1 MIKNCI
7 GKSNWIACR
16 VQKEQNMKN
25 NENSLSC
32 EKSRRKMAI
41 CWTWIFQVVE
51 KIKEGT
57 CSETTEGYYF
67 DSGQLSHFGT
77 FNSQRVKFP
86 TIDWPVWNVVEI
98 NFEIFFDNYDLLG
111 CSSNKT
117 CRIKHYLDNFLIF
130 RHIFGSFY
138 MMNKSTLFRFALED
152 KEKKIQKEK
161 IFNRRSQR
169 LSFFSQREKL
179 SRKIN
184 PEKKIP
190 LPQLI
195 AKKQPAKNV
204 RIQVLQTQWDSITT
218 INPLVGNTSNYS
230 VVNQAI

>member
-25 NENSLSC
+25 FENSLSR

-117 CRIKHYLDNFLIF
+117 CRIKHYLDNFSDFSSHFWKLLYDEQIYPF
-130 RHIFGSFY
+130 SFC
-138 MMNKSTLFRFALED
+138 SWR
-152 KEKKIQKEK
+152 
-161 IFNRRSQR
+161 
-169 LSFFSQREKL
+169 QREKN
-179 SRKIN
+179 SERKNI
-184 PEKKIP
+184 
-190 LPQLI
+190 
-195 AKKQPAKNV
+195 
-204 RIQVLQTQWDSITT
+204 
-218 INPLVGNTSNYS
+218 
-230 VVNQAI
+230 